1 MTSWLSVL
9 GYGRHVFKY
18 HIIIY
23 MYFTIVILPTGEGCE
38 RAVTQTLLSKTVLS
52 MNFTVIILHSPVGQN
67 RRKQYPLFKD
77 SLSSLN
83 CQFRYIYSTRAH
95 LFLFYR

>member
-9 GYGRHVFKY
+9 GYERHVFKCHY
-18 HIIIY
+18 Y
-23 MYFTIVILPTGEGCE
+23 ILYYSYSSLFPTGEGCE

-67 RRKQYPLFKD
+67 RKKQYPLFKD